1 MHENNILSSNRGS
14 IRIYIIIQLTYNNSF
29 QSSIGITPYE
39 AVLYERPCRSPIC
52 YIRVGKSS
60 IIGPELIY
68 ESMKRVKVIH
78 D

>member
-1 MHENNILSSNRGS
+1 MKTTFYPQTHGQLE
-14 IRIYIIIQLTYNNSF
+14 YIIQLTYNNSF
-29 QSSIGITPYE
+29 QSSIGITHYE

-60 IIGPELIY
+60 IIGPKLIY
-68 ESMKRVKVIH
+68 ESMKSVKVIH